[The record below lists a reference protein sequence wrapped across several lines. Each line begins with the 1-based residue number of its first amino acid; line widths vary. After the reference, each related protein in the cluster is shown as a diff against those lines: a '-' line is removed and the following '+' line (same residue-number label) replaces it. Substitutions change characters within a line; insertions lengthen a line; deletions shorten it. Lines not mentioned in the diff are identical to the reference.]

1 MPLYVEV
8 QLDKPRRL
16 RFDVNALA
24 DLEEKMGVSFAMLL
38 HPSRA
43 GFSSY
48 RGLIW
53 AGLKWEDRGLTLER
67 AGNMLQ
73 TYFANGGTEDQL
85 TEWIDKA
92 LVAAKIIKDT
102 SKDDT
107 EGNAKTEAA
116 M

>member
-1 MPLYVEV
+1 MKQYVEIE
-8 QLDKPRRL
+8 LDKPRRL
-16 RFDVNALA
+16 RFDVNAIA
-24 DLEEKMGVSFAMLL
+24 DLEEKLGISFGHLL

-48 RGLIW
+48 RGLVW

-73 TYFANGGTEDQL
+73 QYFANGGTEEQL

-102 SKDDT
+102 SQ
-107 EGNAKTEAA
+107 GNSMTEAA
-116 M
+116 K